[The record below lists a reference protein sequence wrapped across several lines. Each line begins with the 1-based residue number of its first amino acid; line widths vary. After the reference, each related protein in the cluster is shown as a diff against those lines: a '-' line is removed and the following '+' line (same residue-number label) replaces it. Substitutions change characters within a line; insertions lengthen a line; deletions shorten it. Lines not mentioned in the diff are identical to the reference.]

1 MNNILIDWIKDSNS
15 WKSAKSLNVLDR
27 QDKEYPFCSGRMIII
42 SHYLIKCLKL

>member
-15 WKSAKSLNVLDR
+15 WKSAKSLNVLI
-27 QDKEYPFCSGRMIII
+27 DKEYPFCSGRMIII